1 MNTDL
6 IKKLKE
12 KGVPA
17 DVILELVL
25 DDQEPGA
32 TPEPVQPAEDPAPQP
47 AADPA
52 QPAAQDTQPAAAPAG
67 TDKILEA
74 IEKLT
79 GAIQAANI
87 RGMNSGGPQ
96 SETADDILASMIAPK
111 KKGDK

>member
-25 DDQEPGA
+25 DDQELGA
-32 TPEPVQPAEDPAPQP
+32 TPEPAEDPAPQP

-52 QPAAQDTQPAAAPAG
+52 PQPAADPAPQPAAPAG

-74 IEKLT
+74 IERLT
-79 GAIQAANI
+79 GAIQAGNI

-96 SETADDILASMIAPK
+96 TETTDEILASMLAPK

>member
-1 MNTDL
+1 MKTDL

-25 DDQEPGA
+25 DDQEPA
-32 TPEPVQPAEDPAPQP
+32 ADPAAAQDPQP

-52 QPAAQDTQPAAAPAG
+52 QPAAQDPQPAAPAG

-74 IEKLT
+74 IERLT
-79 GAIQAANI
+79 GAIQAGNI

-96 SETADDILASMIAPK
+96 TETTDEILASMLAPK

>member
-17 DVILELVL
+17 DVILELML
-25 DDQEPGA
+25 DDQE
-32 TPEPVQPAEDPAPQP
+32 QPADPTPQPADPTPQPADPTPQPADPAPQP
-47 AADPA
+47 AA
-52 QPAAQDTQPAAAPAG
+52 PAA
-67 TDKILEA
+67 TDQILAA
-74 IEKLT
+74 IERLT
-79 GAIQAANI
+79 GAIQAGNI

-96 SETADDILASMIAPK
+96 TETADEILASMIAPK

>member
-17 DVILELVL
+17 DVILELML
-25 DDQEPGA
+25 DDQEPEQPA
-32 TPEPVQPAEDPAPQP
+32 TPAADPAPQP

-52 QPAAQDTQPAAAPAG
+52 PQPAAAPAG

-74 IEKLT
+74 IERLT
-79 GAIQAANI
+79 GAIQAGNI

-96 SETADDILASMIAPK
+96 TETADDILASMIAPK
-111 KKGDK
+111 KKGEK

>member
-17 DVILELVL
+17 DVIIELVL
-25 DDQEPGA
+25 DDHEPEQQPA
-32 TPEPVQPAEDPAPQP
+32 TPAADPTPQPAADPAPQP

-52 QPAAQDTQPAAAPAG
+52 PQPAAPAG

-74 IEKLT
+74 IERLT
-79 GAIQAANI
+79 GAIQAGNI
-87 RGMNSGGPQ
+87 RGMNSGGPKT
-96 SETADDILASMIAPK
+96 ETTDDILASMIAPK
-111 KKGDK
+111 KGDK

>member
-32 TPEPVQPAEDPAPQP
+32 TPEPAQPAEDPAPQP

-52 QPAAQDTQPAAAPAG
+52 TDPAPQPATPAG

-74 IEKLT
+74 IERLT
-79 GAIQAANI
+79 GAIQAGNI

-96 SETADDILASMIAPK
+96 TETADEILAAMIAPK
-111 KKGDK
+111 KGDK

>member
-32 TPEPVQPAEDPAPQP
+32 TPEPAQPAEDPAPQP

-52 QPAAQDTQPAAAPAG
+52 TDPAPQPAAPAG

-74 IEKLT
+74 IERLT
-79 GAIQAANI
+79 GAIQAGNI

-96 SETADDILASMIAPK
+96 TETADEILASMLAP